1 MTPLEAGLQVVEE
14 GSAGPPLVLSAGS
27 RGSHEPHRDD
37 PEDWAHGNQQIGR
50 ASCDRTPPGARS
62 AADPVADGGGGVGRG
77 GVDGSLRPPGGA
89 VDSRRDR
96 LLDGQQVQRRIQ
108 SDNLWL
114 DHGRRCVDLKDNH
127 EDRRRKD
134 RRRKD
139 QRCPQGID
147 EHDHGDDDRT
157 DDHHDDDD
165 GTSHLGSVVT
175 APVASGCFEAIGTTV
190 VYSTTEPTALA
201 ELAEIVRHHVDALDL
216 AASRFRADSDIT
228 KLNASNGSAVVV
240 SDLLY
245 EAIADA
251 VRAAAVTDGLV
262 SPTVGEAMR
271 IIGYDR
277 DFAEVARSGGP
288 VRVRVAAVPG
298 WTAIEL
304 DPDRRTVK
312 VPMGIALDLGATAKA
327 ACADRAARAG
337 SATTCAGVLVS
348 LGGDVAVAGP
358 APENGWAIRISDRHD
373 APASEPG
380 PVVAVREGGLATSG
394 TSARRWER
402 GGRPLHHLIDPAT
415 GLSARTCWRTAS
427 VAHATCLEAN
437 TASTA
442 SVLLGSAA
450 PAWLADR
457 GLHARLVHNDG
468 TVVRIGQ
475 WPAET
480 SGRRAS

>member
-1 MTPLEAGLQVVEE
+1 METNKSE
-14 GSAGPPLVLSAGS
+14 GRAVTVRRRERARRQIRSLTAAAASAGVALTGAFALLAAQSTAGATASSTASRSSAGS
-27 RGSHEPHRDD
+27 KVTTSGS
-37 PEDWAHGNQQIGR
+37 
-50 ASCDRTPPGARS
+50 TS
-62 AADPVADGGGGVGRG
+62 A
-77 GVDGSLRPPGGA
+77 GGA
-89 VDSRRDR
+89 VDLEHDRD
-96 LLDGQQVQRRIQ
+96 
-108 SDNLWL
+108 
-114 DHGRRCVDLKDNH
+114 
-127 EDRRRKD
+127 DRRRQD
-134 RRRKD
+134 RRR
-139 QRCPQGID
+139 PQGID
-147 EHDHGDDDRT
+147 EHDHGDDHRT
-157 DDHHDDDD
+157 DDHHDGD

-190 VYSTTEPTALA
+190 VYSTTEPTSLA
-201 ELAEIVRHHVDALDL
+201 ELAEIVRQHVDALDL
-216 AASRFRADSDIT
+216 AASRFRADSDLT
-228 KLNASNGSAVVV
+228 KLNASRGSAVVV

-245 EAIADA
+245 EAMADA

-288 VRVRVAAVPG
+288 VRVRVAPVPG

-312 VPMGIALDLGATAKA
+312 VPMGIELDLGATAKA

-358 APENGWAIRISDRHD
+358 APGNGWAIRISDRHD

-442 SVLLGSAA
+442 AILLGSAA
-450 PAWLADR
+450 PGWLADR

-468 TVVRIGQ
+468 TVVRTGQ